1 MKFGGTSVENAG
13 AILQV
18 VQLVKRRLRDHPVVI
33 VSALAGMTDQLL
45 AAGKMAARSELPQA
59 REMAHCLERSHRQV
73 VDELLKPDER
83 QSLWGQLAAD
93 FADLQSLLAQIS
105 SATTLSHRLQDHLLG
120 LGECLSSK
128 IVAAALVDA
137 GLAASWVDARAC
149 VVTDAAHGYATPLW
163 DESDAQTQAALL
175 PLLAEEKVPVLGGF
189 VGATRDGIPTT
200 LGRGGSDFS
209 ASIFGSA
216 LHASRIEI
224 WTDVDGILTSDPKLC
239 PDARRV
245 ASMSFEEAAD
255 LAYFGA
261 KVLHPATIAPA
272 MRKNIPVWILNSRN
286 PESPGT
292 EIAACP
298 EGSDCTVKAV
308 TVKKGIAVVDVE
320 AVRWLAPELL
330 REIFEVFERHHYSL
344 DLLSASRSS
353 LSLFVNS
360 TAELTM
366 IAEELRGLANVRWQ
380 NHKALIC
387 LVGERVRRQPEIAGQ
402 VFRAMS
408 DVDLRMICHGASE
421 RTISFLVDEDR
432 ADDAVRR
439 LHGLF
444 FTTTVD
450 SAAPCSKTYPMCQA
464 GASWQ

>member
-1 MKFGGTSVENAG
+1 
-13 AILQV
+13 
-18 VQLVKRRLRDHPVVI
+18 
-33 VSALAGMTDQLL
+33 
-45 AAGKMAARSELPQA
+45 
-59 REMAHCLERSHRQV
+59 
-73 VDELLKPDER
+73 
-83 QSLWGQLAAD
+83 
-93 FADLQSLLAQIS
+93 
-105 SATTLSHRLQDHLLG
+105 
-120 LGECLSSK
+120 
-128 IVAAALVDA
+128 
-137 GLAASWVDARAC
+137 
-149 VVTDAAHGYATPLW
+149 
-163 DESDAQTQAALL
+163 
-175 PLLAEEKVPVLGGF
+175 
-189 VGATRDGIPTT
+189 
-200 LGRGGSDFS
+200 
-209 ASIFGSA
+209 
-216 LHASRIEI
+216 
-224 WTDVDGILTSDPKLC
+224 
-239 PDARRV
+239 
-245 ASMSFEEAAD
+245 
-255 LAYFGA
+255 
-261 KVLHPATIAPA
+261 
-272 MRKNIPVWILNSRN
+272 
-286 PESPGT
+286 
-292 EIAACP
+292 
-298 EGSDCTVKAV
+298 
-308 TVKKGIAVVDVE
+308 
-320 AVRWLAPELL
+320 
-330 REIFEVFERHHYSL
+330 VFERHHYSL